1 MCLLVVIRLVKEETY
16 NIMQLL
22 FIALHVLAGMPTIEV
37 GFPLLCGKAYFVR
50 WCLFLNYTV

>member
-22 FIALHVLAGMPTIEV
+22 FIALHVLAGMPTRSGISSS
-37 GFPLLCGKAYFVR
+37 L
-50 WCLFLNYTV
+50 W